1 MKLIK
6 LFSLIT
12 GVIFFLLLLV
22 LHYKYYSYFHINR
35 IYWLTATV
43 LSFFEFVA
51 VTLFYLFLEQ
61 GNKFNIKLSLK
72 RRAKDIYLGGILLL
86 RKFLHSK

>member
-12 GVIFFLLLLV
+12 GVIFLLLLLV

-43 LSFFEFVA
+43 LSFFEFAA
-51 VTLFYLFLEQ
+51 VTVFYLYVEPVNEINMRFSLRRR
-61 GNKFNIKLSLK
+61 IKN
-72 RRAKDIYLGGILLL
+72 IYLGVIVLL
-86 RKFLHSK
+86 RKFLDSK